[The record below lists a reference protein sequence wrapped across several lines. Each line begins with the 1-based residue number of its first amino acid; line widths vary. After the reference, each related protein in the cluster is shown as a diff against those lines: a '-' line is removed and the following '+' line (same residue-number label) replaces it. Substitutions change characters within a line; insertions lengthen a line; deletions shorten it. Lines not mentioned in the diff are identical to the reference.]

1 MKTFPCNNNLVV
13 AEAEEQPMIA
23 EYLAI
28 VMRPKMTERKLV
40 AIAVATIAVAA
51 VAAIV
56 ELVALKLL
64 GDYHQIPKA
73 SYLTLFNFAY

>member
-1 MKTFPCNNNLVV
+1 
-13 AEAEEQPMIA
+13 MIA

-64 GDYHQIPKA
+64 GDYHQIL
-73 SYLTLFNFAY
+73 SLFLEAVRVEEVVSSQDLEVALQVQAVDY